1 MQLLDTDTAPGVMT
15 KPATGRSWINVR
27 FLALVAGLVALDFAM
42 GSRASATP
50 LFVCVVV
57 WVAWTGSFERAT
69 ALGILLCVAHLARGW
84 ILGSPITF
92 SMQLVNGTIRGV
104 TLVVLAFFTS
114 KAAWRF
120 RAMHSRIQALERHL
134 TICGKCGLIRGE
146 DGSWVPVESSDP
158 APERARV
165 LCPEC
170 ERRSYEI

>member
-1 MQLLDTDTAPGVMT
+1 MQVIDKVPEVST
-15 KPATGRSWINVR
+15 KTVSGRSPNNLR
-27 FLALVAGLVALDFAM
+27 FIALIAGLIALDFAM

-50 LFVCVVV
+50 LFVCVVI
-57 WVAWTGSFERAT
+57 WVAWTESFERAT
-69 ALGILLCVAHLARGW
+69 VLGILLCAAHLARGW
-84 ILGSPITF
+84 IIGSPIAF
-92 SMQLVNGTIRGV
+92 SLQLLNGTIRGV

-120 RAMHSRIQALERHL
+120 RVMHGRIHALEQHL

-146 DGSWVPVESSDP
+146 DGSWVPVEASDD
-158 APERARV
+158 AAAGAGV

>member
-1 MQLLDTDTAPGVMT
+1 MQLLDTAPEVTT
-15 KPATGRSWINVR
+15 KAATGRSRINLR
-27 FLALVAGLVALDFAM
+27 FLALIAALVALDFAM
-42 GSRASATP
+42 GSRASAAP

-69 ALGILLCVAHLARGW
+69 VLGILLCVVHLGRGW
-84 ILGSPITF
+84 FIGSPNAF
-92 SMQLVNGTIRGV
+92 SLQLLNGTIRGV

-120 RAMHSRIQALERHL
+120 REMRSRIQALEHHL

-146 DGSWVPVESSDP
+146 DGSWVPVEITDP
-158 APERARV
+158 AAERARV